1 MRKLWRSKLVGLW
14 RNVLVSIR
22 DRFQSV
28 NWRSVR
34 RRIRLWL
41 VPVAAATYW
50 VARTIWEF
58 DFPQM

>member
-1 MRKLWRSKLVGLW
+1 MGKLWRSALVDW
-14 RNVLVSIR
+14 WQRAKSRVR
-22 DRFQSV
+22 RWFKSV

-50 VARTIWEF
+50 VARIVWEF